1 MAARISKDNFDAE
14 VLNSELPVLVEFYS
28 DSCIPCKQ
36 MSPILGDI
44 EDDYEDKLKVVK
56 VNVNFD
62 AELAEQYS
70 VMASPTLLLF
80 KDGQEVE
87 RARRTKMKVT
97 IAGNVKDIAEGITLA
112 QLVIDEKVE
121 NPEYVTVTVNDE
133 FVENHDLENVV
144 VKANDNIEFL
154 YFMGGGSF

>member
-1 MAARISKDNFDAE
+1 
-14 VLNSELPVLVEFYS
+14 
-28 DSCIPCKQ
+28 
-36 MSPILGDI
+36 
-44 EDDYEDKLKVVK
+44 
-56 VNVNFD
+56 
-62 AELAEQYS
+62 
-70 VMASPTLLLF
+70 
-80 KDGQEVE
+80 
-87 RARRTKMKVT
+87 MKVT

-133 FVENHDLENVV
+133 FVENHDLEHVV